1 MLILSGCASTD
12 DISRLQYDIIQL
24 RSEINNME
32 KQMPGQGGQLNNRL
46 TGLEEEQKARSNAVS
61 DLFMKV
67 QTLTAEL
74 QAMTGRFDKIQ
85 YLSENSLKKLAENK
99 DELDS
104 RIKELEQAVKQL
116 NEKLAGLESEKPS
129 HEKQKPAEDV
139 KEDSIETLKSKE
151 VEKDPGKEIKDVYMD
166 AYKAYKE
173 NNFSE
178 SRKKFLSLLTGYPEN
193 EYSDNARFWIGETYF
208 KKKNYEDAI
217 LAFEELLKNN
227 PGSDKVPGAMLKQG
241 LAFYELKDEETGK
254 IILEQLIEKFPDSEL
269 AETAK
274 KKINP
279 AAPSKKHALP
289 PKKKL

>member
-12 DISRLQYDIIQL
+12 DVSRLQYDIIQL

-46 TGLEEEQKARSNAVS
+46 TGLEEEQKARSKAVS

-74 QAMTGRFDKIQ
+74 QAMTGRFDEIQ

-104 RIKELEQAVKQL
+104 RLKELEQTVKQL

-139 KEDSIETLKSKE
+139 KEDSKENEESKE
-151 VEKDPGKEIKDVYMD
+151 EEKAPGKETKDVYMD

-173 NNFSE
+173 KKFSE
-178 SRKKFLSLLTGYPEN
+178 AREQFLSLLRNYPEN
-193 EYSDNARFWIGETYF
+193 EYSDNARFWIGETYY
-208 KKKNYEDAI
+208 KEKNYEDAI

-227 PGSDKVPGAMLKQG
+227 PGSDKVPGTLLKQG
-241 LAFYELKDEETGK
+241 LAFYELKDKETGK
-254 IILEQLIEKFPDSEL
+254 IILEQLIEKFPDSAQ

-279 AAPSKKHALP
+279 SVPSKKRDLP